1 MGLFENRA
9 FPQYH
14 LLCHHF
20 PCNIARKKRS
30 FPCFF
35 KPCIAHIFRP
45 SPMAQ
50 WFFVDILEV
59 RSIQE
64 AEGSEKIM
72 VVFSSGVE
80 SWKTKSQWQGSA
92 SREKVCK
99 VKMYVEAMEYD
110 PQP

>member
-1 MGLFENRA
+1 M
-9 FPQYH
+9 
-14 LLCHHF
+14 
-20 PCNIARKKRS
+20 
-30 FPCFF
+30 
-35 KPCIAHIFRP
+35 
-45 SPMAQ
+45 
-50 WFFVDILEV
+50 

-99 VKMYVEAMEYD
+99 VRMYVEAMEHD
-110 PQP
+110 PQPTEGTQGTSWELLGGFKGMGRP